1 MRRGR
6 KGERMGEGRWG
17 MGRKRERRTLVR
29 IASSIGV
36 LEGVVAAIVVRGR
49 RANAWMDLLSIAFL
63 SYPIQSYPIQ
73 SYPLLS
79 YPFPV

>member
-1 MRRGR
+1 
-6 KGERMGEGRWG
+6 

-63 SYPIQSYPIQ
+63 SYSI
-73 SYPLLS
+73 LS
-79 YPFPV
+79 FAFLSLSCLNSATLC